1 MRICWTWV
9 VAAVLSGGGLRAAE
23 AGALPDQN
31 VIGDLVRAGRALFDE
46 GKLDAALE
54 KFQELLKLDESNKLG
69 NHYLARIQAR
79 LGSYRP
85 AIDTLRKLQKLGVP
99 LRHQDMRAT
108 LDMVMAGV
116 QEAKDMKER
125 ADLLIHLRE
134 TIVGLPLQVEQ
145 QIDAHLMAIYAK
157 LGESHLHDVV
167 RNRFFANKPISGEV
181 YFLAARTYLVYDVN
195 LAQAAS
201 YFEQAVEGIR
211 GRPLPTTGNP
221 ERDSLLVRQRD
232 AEAAVAEDFLAY
244 TYHAAKITDP
254 TKNRFIAGEQN
265 PKTTFADVTEA
276 AGLKGVLSPRVAV
289 GDFDGDGFEDLCA
302 SGRVFKNAG
311 GKAFKEVTA
320 EAKIDPTG
328 VVAALWLDFDGDG
341 RLDLLCGA
349 FPKVRLWRNRGD
361 GTFADATAEA
371 NLDYAFPGPPEALA
385 ACDYDGDGHL
395 DLFVGC
401 FEHPDRP
408 SLGQPA
414 FLFRN
419 TGKGRFEDVS
429 TASGIGAG
437 GRKSCTRGAAW
448 GDFNND
454 GRPDLYV
461 ANYRL
466 QPNQLWTNQGG
477 GKFTDEAEALGVQ
490 GTPGTGK
497 LALAFGHS
505 VAPAWGDVDNDGNLD
520 LGVANLCIAQF
531 LEFADPT
538 FLYRNGG
545 KGEGW
550 RFQDTVPGSGIR
562 WQEMSAEMGF
572 CDADN
577 DGDLDVLLT
586 AIYRERP
593 VALYQNVGSDKF
605 QPVTWRSGL
614 IAFNAWGQAWFDKD
628 NDGDMDVA
636 LGSANG
642 LRLFENR
649 ASDTAWL
656 RVRLAGRGG
665 NRQGI
670 GARVTVRAGALTLIR
685 EATCGSGSTS
695 QNSPIAHF
703 GLGSHKGT
711 ADVTV
716 RWREGHEQTLS
727 GSPINQLVT
736 VEEK

>member
-1 MRICWTWV
+1 MRTCWTWV
-9 VAAVLSGGGLRAAE
+9 LAAALGGGGLPVGE
-23 AGALPDQN
+23 AGALPDHN
-31 VIGDLVRAGRALFDE
+31 VLGDLARAGRALFE
-46 GKLDAALE
+46 QGKLEAALE
-54 KFQELLKLDESNKLG
+54 KFQELLKLDENNRLG

-85 AIDTLRKLQKLGVP
+85 AIDTLRKLQRLGVP
-99 LRHQDMRAT
+99 LRHQDMTET
-108 LDMVMAGV
+108 LKLVMEGV
-116 QEAKDMKER
+116 QGAKDLKER
-125 ADLLIHLRE
+125 GDLLIHLRE
-134 TIVGLPLQVEQ
+134 TIVGLPLEVEQ
-145 QIDAHLMAIYAK
+145 EIDAHLMAIYAK
-157 LGESHLHDVV
+157 LGENHLHDIVK
-167 RNRFFANKPISGEV
+167 NRFFANKPISGRV

-211 GRPLPTTGNP
+211 GQGIPTTGNP
-221 ERDSLLVRQRD
+221 ERDRLLARNRD
-232 AEAAVAEDFLAY
+232 SEAAVAEDFLAY

-254 TKNRFIAGEQN
+254 AKNRFIASEQN

-276 AGLKGVLSPRVAV
+276 AGLGGMLSPRVAV
-289 GDFDGDGFEDLCA
+289 GDFDNDGFEDLCA
-302 SGRVFKNAG
+302 CGRVFRNMG

-320 EAKIDPTG
+320 EAKIDPAG
-328 VVAALWLDFDGDG
+328 VAAALWFDYDGDG

-349 FPKVRLWRNRGD
+349 FPKARLWRNRGD

-385 ACDYDGDGHL
+385 VCDYDGDGHL

-401 FEHPDRP
+401 FEHPGRP

-414 FLFRN
+414 FLFHN

-429 TASGIGAG
+429 TASGIAARG
-437 GRKSCTRGAAW
+437 KFCTRGAAW

-461 ANYRL
+461 ANYHL
-466 QPNQLWTNQGG
+466 QPNQLWANQGG
-477 GKFTDEAEALGVQ
+477 GRFTDEAETLGVQ
-490 GTPGTGK
+490 GIPGAGRF
-497 LALAFGHS
+497 ALAFGHS
-505 VAPAWGDVDNDGNLD
+505 MGPTWGDLNNDGSLD
-520 LGVANLCIAQF
+520 LGVANRSIAQL

-545 KGEGW
+545 KGDGW
-550 RFQDTVPGSGIR
+550 RFQDILPGSGIR

-572 CDADN
+572 CDVDN

-586 AIYRERP
+586 AIYKERP

-605 QPVTWRSGL
+605 QPITWRSGL

-649 ASDTAWL
+649 ASDTSWL

-685 EATCGSGSTS
+685 EVACGSGSTS
-695 QNSPIAHF
+695 QSSPIAHF

-711 ADVTV
+711 ADIAV
-716 RWREGHEQTLS
+716 RWREGQEQSLS

-736 VEEK
+736 IEEK